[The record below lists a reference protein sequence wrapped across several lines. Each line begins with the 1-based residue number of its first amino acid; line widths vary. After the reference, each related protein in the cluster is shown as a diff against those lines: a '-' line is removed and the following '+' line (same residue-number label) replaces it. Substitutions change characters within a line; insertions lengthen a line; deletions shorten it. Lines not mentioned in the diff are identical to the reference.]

1 MNMKMNYY
9 FKLFA
14 FVTTLFISQL
24 ELFAQIAKT
33 QVVQLQA
40 SIVNDKITLQWPK
53 ESYSGK
59 FIVYSRNFG
68 ESNYVKLAEV
78 AGNLNNY
85 NESSSIQAKEYL
97 VSKISSTGSTDALGY
112 IYAGN
117 KFQAPIQKGGVV
129 LLIDSSYIKA
139 LSNEIIL

>member
-53 ESYSGK
+53 ESY
-59 FIVYSRNFG
+59 
-68 ESNYVKLAEV
+68 
-78 AGNLNNY
+78 
-85 NESSSIQAKEYL
+85 
-97 VSKISSTGSTDALGY
+97 
-112 IYAGN
+112 
-117 KFQAPIQKGGVV
+117 
-129 LLIDSSYIKA
+129 
-139 LSNEIIL
+139 